1 MKAMKKKM
9 YVSPETDMKFVELEK
24 GFMEAS
30 VFNPENNQDD
40 GVSITGHEVGNE
52 GDYTGL
58 GWDNVGTNNLDNGG
72 F

>member
-30 VFNPENNQDD
+30 SIVEEKSEVTSNQQEVEGSYTFNDED
-40 GVSITGHEVGNE
+40 
-52 GDYTGL
+52 L
-58 GWDNVGTNNLDNGG
+58 WK
-72 F
+72 

>member
-30 VFNPENNQDD
+30 SIVEEKSEVTSNQQEVEGSYTFDDEN
-40 GVSITGHEVGNE
+40 
-52 GDYTGL
+52 L
-58 GWDNVGTNNLDNGG
+58 WK
-72 F
+72 